1 MPWRADAL
9 MACHVGRVTS
19 QAFWVPWRA
28 GIEGRECLED
38 GPGSISGCRHSG
50 CFTAAFKGAY
60 VNEAGTKVVASTLGW
75 QFGDC
80 RFETW
85 HAHSGMQEF

>member
-1 MPWRADAL
+1 MPR
-9 MACHVGRVTS
+9 
-19 QAFWVPWRA
+19 RA
-28 GIEGRECLED
+28 GIEGRECFED
-38 GPGSISGCRHSG
+38 GPGSISGCRDFG
-50 CFTAAFKGAY
+50 CFTAAFRGAY
-60 VNEAGTKVVASTLGW
+60 VNEAGSKVVASALGW